1 MKTPVYRLIFKVFHA
16 QRNQVRPRMA
26 EIGLSPGQPKILDH
40 LAAGDRCMQKEI
52 AAVCEIEPATVSKL
66 LDGMEGSGLVRRVP
80 SKEDRRSGCVVITEK
95 GRALQRQSRERF
107 DEIASMELAGFT
119 EEERE
124 QFSAYLHRVYRNLT
138 GRETE

>member
-124 QFSAYLHRVYRNLT
+124 QFSAYRRRVYRNLT

>member
-1 MKTPVYRLIFKVFHA
+1 MKTPIYRLIFKTYHA
-16 QRNQVRPRMA
+16 QRNLVRPRMA

-40 LAAGDRCMQKEI
+40 LALGDQCMQKEI

-66 LDGMEGSGLVRRVP
+66 LDGMEDAGLVTRSP
-80 SKEDRRSGCVVITEK
+80 SQGDRRSGCITITEK
-95 GRALQRQSRERF
+95 GRILQRQSKERF
-107 DEIASMELAGFT
+107 DEIAALELDGFT

-124 QFSAYLHRVYRNLT
+124 QFHSYLCRVYRNLT

>member
-66 LDGMEGSGLVRRVP
+66 LDGMEESGLVRRVP

-95 GRALQRQSRERF
+95 GRVLQKQARERF
-107 DEIASMELAGFT
+107 DEIASMELNGFT

-124 QFSAYLHRVYRNLT
+124 QFAAYLCRVYRNLT